1 MVKFLQLAFQGIALG
16 SVYSLIALGFVIV
29 FKGSGVFNFAHGD
42 LVMASAFFVVGGPA
56 GLPWGVKV
64 AFAVALMVAVAVA
77 SERFLLRPMLGRS
90 LFAVVLVTLGLS
102 IVVRAVLAMIFGLQ
116 ERPSTEGPIGKDV
129 VNVGDVVLPWVGIW
143 TIITSAV
150 LMGGLWVLF
159 QRTRAGLAMRAT
171 AASREAAMAQGID
184 IRRTFALSWAVAGVL
199 AVAAAIFLGAF
210 PRHVD
215 REMTATALGALP
227 AIIIGGFDSLV
238 GAVIGGMA
246 VGLLQ
251 VLGAGYLS
259 EIGNGTLHQ
268 VLPYLVMLGVLLV
281 RPYGLLGSPEIE
293 RV

>member
-1 MVKFLQLAFQGIALG
+1 MVKFLQLAFQGMALG

-42 LVMASAFFVVGGPA
+42 LVMASAFFVVAGPD
-56 GLPWGVKV
+56 LPWGVKV
-64 AFAVALMVAVAVA
+64 VLAVVIMVAIAVL
-77 SERFLLRPMLGRS
+77 SERVLLRPMHGRS

-102 IVVRAVLAMIFGLQ
+102 IVVRALLGMLFGLH
-116 ERPSTEGPIGKDV
+116 ERGSTEGPMGKDV
-129 VNVGDVVLPWVGIW
+129 FTVGDVILPRVGLW
-143 TIITSAV
+143 TIATSAL
-150 LMGGLWVLF
+150 LMAALWVLF

-215 REMTATALGALP
+215 REMSATALGAMP
-227 AIIIGGFDSLV
+227 AIIIGGFDSLS
-238 GAVIGGMA
+238 GAVVGGMT
-246 VGLLQ
+246 VGLIQ
-251 VLGAGYLS
+251 VLGAGYLADF
-259 EIGNGTLHQ
+259 GNGTFHQ
-268 VLPYLVMLGVLLV
+268 VLPYLVMLTILLV
-281 RPYGLLGSPEIE
+281 RPYGLFGSPEIE